1 MVESDLEIEEV
12 SYKGVSY
19 IQSGNQGPVLRREPS
34 FSRWCDENGIIFSG
48 CQLENAEAGS
58 EDSDFE
64 LPLPQQELENRV
76 SDKDRSQYS
85 KFEKRTM
92 QLNGGN
98 TMDGASIHIRGNG
111 NEKYV
116 PFGIE
121 DTPDREIDFSS
132 IGVDGSNTRGNNET
146 LSPNSNSSIDAVNV
160 LKTLFFILVWYAFS
174 TVLTL

>member
-12 SYKGVSY
+12 SYKGISY

-34 FSRWCDENGIIFSG
+34 FSRWCDENGIISSG
-48 CQLENAEAGS
+48 CQVETAEAVS

-64 LPLPQQELENRV
+64 LPLLQQELEHRG
-76 SDKDRSQYS
+76 SDKERYQHS
-85 KFEKRTM
+85 KFEKKSM

-111 NEKYV
+111 NDKYV
-116 PFGIE
+116 PFDIE
-121 DTPDREIDFSS
+121 DKHEREIDFSN
-132 IGVDGSNTRGNNET
+132 IGVDGSNSKGNHET
-146 LSPNSNSSIDAVNV
+146 LSPSSNSSIDVVSV

-174 TVLTL
+174 TILTL